1 MRARKENGSDAAATP
16 LSAMAALNGNMSSA
30 LMEAQAACAKGSDT
44 LREELMRFA
53 NGRLTGTGKT
63 LQDLAQCKNAAEA
76 IGLQQQWLMG
86 MSRDYLEESMRLF
99 KLAGEIAQA
108 SWKPMGEATRPER
121 PNTGDQD

>member
-1 MRARKENGSDAAATP
+1 MRARKENGSDAATTP
-16 LSAMAALNGNMSSA
+16 LSAIAALNGNMSTA

-44 LREELMRFA
+44 LREELVRFA

-63 LQDLAQCKNAAEA
+63 LQDLAQCKSAAEA

-86 MSRDYLEESMRLF
+86 MSRDYLEESVRLF

-108 SWKPMGEATRPER
+108 SWKPMSEIARTNGGER
-121 PNTGDQD
+121 G

>member
-1 MRARKENGSDAAATP
+1 MRARKENGSDAATTP
-16 LSAMAALNGNMSSA
+16 LSAIAALNGNMSTA

-44 LREELMRFA
+44 LREELVRFA

-63 LQDLAQCKNAAEA
+63 LQDLAQCKSAAEA

-86 MSRDYLEESMRLF
+86 MSRDYLEESVRLF

-108 SWKPMGEATRPER
+108 SWKPMGEIARTNGGER
-121 PNTGDQD
+121 G